1 MQRLVETVT
10 ALQKALPNNVSHHCI
25 KQSKPPKQGSF
36 LSKIK
41 QLIIN
46 KWLTKEFITYQVTE
60 HDQMTNL
67 NVKETRNTA
76 KIKLQHN
83 SFHHLSILGSARKLA
98 RGKAGYSF
106 QKWHKVPMCQQLDL
120 AFNFS

>member
-1 MQRLVETVT
+1 MKRLVERGT
-10 ALQKALPNNVSHHCI
+10 ALQKSSLNHVGHYCI
-25 KQSKPPKQGSF
+25 KQSNPPRQTTS

-46 KWLTKEFITYQVTE
+46 KWLTKEFITFQETKHDQVT
-60 HDQMTNL
+60 NL
-67 NVKETRNTA
+67 TVKETRNTT

-83 SFHHLSILGSARKLA
+83 SFHCLSIFGSARKLV
-98 RGKAGYSF
+98 REKAGESF
-106 QKWHKVPMCQQLDL
+106 QRWHKVPVCQQLDL